1 MTCLRFT
8 FRSAKS
14 FLHQGYQFF
23 LSFVSRLDVVN
34 KLSKLNV
41 TIIGEEESL
50 PSLAEKI
57 NELGVMPGRDGGQP
71 GVGGCYECGQCGLQK
86 LSQRRSV
93 VRKGSAGGFRG

>member
-1 MTCLRFT
+1 MTCLQFT
-8 FRSAKS
+8 LRSAKS

-57 NELGVMPGRDGGQP
+57 NELRVVPGRDGGQS
-71 GVGGCYECGQCGLQK
+71 GVGGGYECRQCGLQK
-86 LSQRRSV
+86 LSQGRSV
-93 VRKGSAGGFRG
+93 IRQRSAGGFRG